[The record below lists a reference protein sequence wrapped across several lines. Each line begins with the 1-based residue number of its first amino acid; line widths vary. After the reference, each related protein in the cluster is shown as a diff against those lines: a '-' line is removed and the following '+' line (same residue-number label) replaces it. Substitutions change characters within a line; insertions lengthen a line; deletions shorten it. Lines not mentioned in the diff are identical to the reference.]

1 MGLAVNQRTVFV
13 VFKYVLHG
21 CARFGA
27 MHFCEALSLSVVM
40 LEINSNWGGHG

>member
-1 MGLAVNQRTVFV
+1 MTVLHSAPATA